1 MGMHS
6 KATSVRTR
14 ALVAA
19 GLVGLGALGS
29 VGAAVGTAQAEAP
42 RPVVIDGTPCTG
54 APRACVDLDE
64 KQAWL
69 IENGEIVRGPVAITS
84 GGDDTPTPRG
94 NHKVQWKNKDH
105 HSSEFDDAPMPYAVF
120 FAEGGIAF
128 HEGSTESRSAGCI
141 RMDEDDASA
150 FYDFLQV
157 GDGVQVR

>member
-6 KATSVRTR
+6 KATGVRTR

-19 GLVGLGALGS
+19 GLVGIGAL
-29 VGAAVGTAQAEAP
+29 VAVGTAQAEAP

-54 APRACVDLDE
+54 TPRACVDLDE

-69 IENGEIVRGPVAITS
+69 IENGEVVRGPVEITS
-84 GGDDTPTPRG
+84 GAEDTPTPRG

-105 HSSEFDDAPMPYAVF
+105 HSAEFDAPMPYAVF

-128 HEGSTESRSAGCI
+128 HEGNTEWRSAGCI

-150 FYDFLQV
+150 FYEFLRV